1 MAISNAQ
8 SAATSA
14 PATSQSS
21 PLVMRIIG
29 AVALAHLINDLI
41 QAVLPSIYPMLKA
54 SYGLTFTQIGLITLT
69 FQLTASLLQ
78 PWVGYH
84 TDRHPKPWLL
94 PAGTV
99 CTLIGILMMSV
110 VGSFPMIL
118 LAAGLIG
125 VGSSTFHPEASR
137 VARLASGGRFGLA
150 QSTFQVG
157 GNAGSAFG
165 PLLAA
170 AIIIPYGQGHVA
182 WFGLFALFA
191 LFVLYRISR
200 WYANHLSLFKLKQG
214 QAATHGLSKRRVIS
228 ALVVLGLLVF
238 SKYFYM
244 ASLTSYFTFYLIE
257 KFDLSVA
264 SSQLHLFLFLGA
276 VAAGTF
282 FGGPI
287 GDKIGRKA
295 VIWFSILGVAPFTL
309 MLPHVDLFWTSV
321 LSVVIGFILASAFS
335 AIVVYAQEL
344 VPGNVGMIAGV
355 FFGLMF
361 GFGGIGAALLG
372 HLADI
377 HGIEYVYFL
386 CSFLPLLGVSG
397 DLSAQNQ
404 KSLTLSLIL
413 SKAGKSD
420 AARHFHSGCRR
431 AAAPFLPAAGDE
443 AAPRASVVRYTQSS
457 RHTFDIR

>member
-1 MAISNAQ
+1 MAISNTQ

-14 PATSQSS
+14 PAASQSS

-170 AIIIPYGQGHVA
+170 SIIIPYGQGHVA

-200 WYANHLSLFKLKQG
+200 WYTNHLNLFKLKQG
-214 QAATHGLSKRRVIS
+214 QAATHGLSKGRVTS

-386 CSFLPLLGVSG
+386 CSFLPLLGV
-397 DLSAQNQ
+397 LA
-404 KSLTLSLIL
+404 I
-413 SKAGKSD
+413 
-420 AARHFHSGCRR
+420 
-431 AAAPFLPAAGDE
+431 FLPRTKKA
-443 AAPRASVVRYTQSS
+443 
-457 RHTFDIR
+457 

>member
-1 MAISNAQ
+1 
-8 SAATSA
+8 
-14 PATSQSS
+14 
-21 PLVMRIIG
+21 MRIIG

-41 QAVLPSIYPMLKA
+41 QSVLPSIYPMLKA
-54 SYGLTFTQIGLITLT
+54 NYGLTFTQVGLITLT

-78 PWVGYH
+78 PWVGYY
-84 TDRHPKPWLL
+84 TDRHPKPYLL
-94 PAGTV
+94 PMGMI
-99 CTLIGILMMSV
+99 CTLIGILMMSQ
-110 VGSFPMIL
+110 VGSFPLIL

-125 VGSSTFHPEASR
+125 IGSSTFHPEASR

-170 AIIIPYGQGHVA
+170 AIIIPFGQGNVA
-182 WFGLFALFA
+182 WFGLFAVFA
-191 LFVLYRISR
+191 LVVLYGISR

-214 QAATHGLSKRRVIS
+214 QAATHGLSKGRVIS

-309 MLPHVDLFWTSV
+309 LMPHVDLFWTSV

-372 HLADI
+372 YLADI

-386 CSFLPLLGVSG
+386 CSFLPLFGL
-397 DLSAQNQ
+397 LA
-404 KSLTLSLIL
+404 I
-413 SKAGKSD
+413 
-420 AARHFHSGCRR
+420 
-431 AAAPFLPAAGDE
+431 FLPRTKKA
-443 AAPRASVVRYTQSS
+443 
-457 RHTFDIR
+457 

>member
-1 MAISNAQ
+1 MAISNPQAGI
-8 SAATSA
+8 APIPTATD
-14 PATSQSS
+14 SS

-41 QAVLPSIYPMLKA
+41 QAVLPSIYPMLKD
-54 SYGLTFTQIGLITLT
+54 SYGLSFTQVGLITLT

-99 CTLIGILMMSV
+99 CTLIGIVMMAM
-110 VGSFPMIL
+110 VGSFAMIL
-118 LAAGLIG
+118 LAAALIG
-125 VGSSTFHPEASR
+125 IGSSTFHPEASR
-137 VARLASGGRFGLA
+137 VARLASGGRYGLA

-170 AIIIPYGQGHVA
+170 AIIVPYGQGNVA

-200 WYANHLSLFKLKQG
+200 WYANHLNLFKLKQG
-214 QAATHGLSKRRVIS
+214 QAATHGLSRGRVLS

-244 ASLTSYFTFYLIE
+244 ASFTSYFTFYLIE

-264 SSQLHLFLFLGA
+264 SSQLYLFLFLGA

-287 GDKIGRKA
+287 GDRIGRKA

-309 MLPHVDLFWTSV
+309 ILPHVDLLWTSI

-377 HGIEYVYFL
+377 HGIEHVYWL
-386 CSFLPLLGVSG
+386 CSFLPLLGV
-397 DLSAQNQ
+397 LA
-404 KSLTLSLIL
+404 I
-413 SKAGKSD
+413 
-420 AARHFHSGCRR
+420 
-431 AAAPFLPAAGDE
+431 FLPRTKKA
-443 AAPRASVVRYTQSS
+443 
-457 RHTFDIR
+457 